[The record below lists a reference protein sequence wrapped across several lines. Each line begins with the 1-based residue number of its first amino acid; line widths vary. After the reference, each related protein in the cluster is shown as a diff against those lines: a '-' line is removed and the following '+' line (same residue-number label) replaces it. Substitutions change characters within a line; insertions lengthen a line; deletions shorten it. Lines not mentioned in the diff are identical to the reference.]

1 MQLARRRLSIGGFTM
16 KALGMLTAR
25 TGFSRGTPGSSRK
38 LLAAATAIA
47 LVAALG
53 SCGTY
58 QNYNDYDPAGNA
70 SKKDYESL
78 LGRTVP
84 EPQPRGDE
92 PPIPGFQSVL
102 AAPSAPELADTRRVS
117 IAVTETTPVRD
128 ILIEL
133 TRKAQVD
140 LELDPR
146 ISGGIIMTATDK
158 PFLEVIERIVDLAE
172 LRFTFERNSLRV
184 ELDDPYLEQYRMD
197 ILNVSRTAT
206 SSASSSS
213 DASSIAQA
221 IGVGGGAAIGGSNQS
236 TTTVNST
243 TSANFWGT
251 IGAQIDQILVG
262 ITSRRG
268 AAATTAG
275 LNATFVPEA
284 QAPAAT
290 PAAGPARPGG
300 SGNNLASNSLNAAAA
315 LSSNGLQN
323 QINANVA
330 ADQPG
335 GGGAGGAGAAPA
347 PQALAVGTGGAAGG
361 AGQIAQS
368 RVSLNPQAG
377 IITLFANK
385 RQHSA
390 VARYLRD
397 VRDALNQQVLIEAKV
412 VEVTLSDQ
420 YRAGVDWN
428 AVFGPNNPAKQLNI
442 ETNFSR
448 NVVPPEFTGPTL
460 AANWAN
466 GALGQRDLSLA
477 VQLVK
482 EFGTVRTLSSP
493 RLTVLNNQMAQ
504 LKVAQNQVFFQLQ
517 VNVTDATAQTAA
529 RTTVTSQIK
538 TIPIGL
544 IMSVMPSVD
553 PVSKRISLSLRP
565 SITRITGY
573 INDPG
578 VAVTIAVAQNNN
590 AGGSVPSVTSPI
602 PIVEAREMDSLISME
617 SGQTVVMGGLMQDQS
632 NNIREGLPGVMDVPL
647 VGQALSENIKQN
659 KVTELVVFIRATLAN
674 APGTVADEDIRLYK
688 TFAPDPRPVGF

>member
-1 MQLARRRLSIGGFTM
+1 M
-16 KALGMLTAR
+16 KALGTLTAR
-25 TGFSRGTPGSSRK
+25 TGFSRGTPGSPRK
-38 LLAAATAIA
+38 LRAAAAAIA

-53 SCGTY
+53 SCSTY
-58 QNYNDYDPAGNA
+58 QDYNDYDIAGNA

-78 LGRTVP
+78 LGRTAP

-102 AAPSAPELADTRRVS
+102 AAPSAPELADIRRVS
-117 IAVTETTPVRD
+117 IAVTESTPVRD

-133 TRKAQVD
+133 ARKAQVD

-158 PFLEVIERIVDLAE
+158 PFIEVVERIVDLAE
-172 LRFTFERNSLRV
+172 LRFTFERNALRV

-197 ILNVSRTAT
+197 ILNVSRTST
-206 SSASSSS
+206 STASSSS
-213 DASSIAQA
+213 DPTSIAQA
-221 IGVGGGAAIGGSNQS
+221 IGAGGGGGGGNNQS
-236 TTTVNST
+236 TTSVTSS
-243 TSANFWGT
+243 TSANFWGS
-251 IGAQIDQILVG
+251 IGDQVNQILQG
-262 ITSRRG
+262 IQSRRG
-268 AAATTAG
+268 SASVTAAGMTA
-275 LNATFVPEA
+275 AFIPEA
-284 QAPAAT
+284 QPAPAA
-290 PAAGPARPGG
+290 AAKPGG
-300 SGNNLASNSLNAAAA
+300 AGGNLASNSLNAAAA
-315 LSSNGLQN
+315 LSAPGRQN
-323 QINANVA
+323 ELNANIA
-330 ADQPG
+330 ADLNPG
-335 GGGAGGAGAAPA
+335 GVNAPPAAGAPAQAPM
-347 PQALAVGTGGAAGG
+347 LVGGTGPVGAA
-361 AGQIAQS
+361 QVAQS

-385 RQHSA
+385 RQHAA
-390 VARYLRD
+390 VGRYLRD
-397 VRDALNQQVLIEAKV
+397 VREALNQQVLIEAKV
-412 VEVTLSDQ
+412 LEVTLSDQ

-428 AVFGPNNPAKQLNI
+428 AVFGPNNAARQLNV

-466 GALGQRDLSLA
+466 GCFPVGPNCPVATGDLSLA

-482 EFGTVRTLSSP
+482 EFGSVRTLSSP

-529 RTTVTSQIK
+529 RTTVTSQIR

-553 PVSKRISLSLRP
+553 PVTKRISLSLRP

-602 PIVEAREMDSLISME
+602 PIVEAREMDSLIAMD

-647 VGQALSENIKQN
+647 LGQALSENIKQN

-688 TFAPDPRPVGF
+688 TFAPDPRPIGF